1 MGWGGEKS
9 NSTKEAVCHSSW
21 PTRTTSARSQWWCS
35 NLTDWAQRFVC
46 LKPLTYFYSHCR
58 SQSLYGMI
66 AELMQ
71 LVYSNNSMKKKKK
84 KKNNNWPK
92 ERRLIKC
99 LSHYTHSWRYT
110 KHLWH
115 AYLQKTESIRVM
127 CHRIPRKKK
136 PGAMVVVVY
145 FKNPPSWAFLW
156 GKFGSM
162 VPQNKTLIPAGK
174 ARA

>member
-1 MGWGGEKS
+1 MTACGKKSCWFGDPAAFSVVLTVQSVEEGKKMGGGES
-9 NSTKEAVCHSSW
+9 SSTKEAVCNSSW
-21 PTRTTSARSQWWCS
+21 PTHTTSGRSQWWCS

-84 KKNNNWPK
+84 KKPNWPK

-99 LSHYTHSWRYT
+99 LLNYTHSWQYT
-110 KHLWH
+110 KHLRH
-115 AYLQKTESIRVM
+115 TYLQKTESIRVM
-127 CHRIPRKKK
+127 CHRIPRGKKK
-136 PGAMVVVVY
+136 
-145 FKNPPSWAFLW
+145 
-156 GKFGSM
+156 
-162 VPQNKTLIPAGK
+162 TLEQWL
-174 ARA
+174 